1 MLNLLYEILF
11 FVPLQT
17 KDRLILGDG
26 LFRETNLILQG
37 LSHSYMKNEKRE
49 YLKRMY
55 IKFKIKYIQS
65 L

>member
-1 MLNLLYEILF
+1 MFHGNDY
-11 FVPLQT
+11 
-17 KDRLILGDG
+17 LILGDG

-49 YLKRMY
+49 YLMRMY

>member
-1 MLNLLYEILF
+1 MFHGNDY
-11 FVPLQT
+11 
-17 KDRLILGDG
+17 LILGDG

-37 LSHSYMKNEKRE
+37 LSHSYIKNEKRE

-55 IKFKIKYIQS
+55 IKFKMKYIQS